1 MTHEVVGS
9 ELEALLIEARL
20 IERRAPSGNI
30 QVQVHERGARY
41 DSVRAFAIL
50 LPDAAASA
58 VSVILVRD
66 GHYLGLVRIGPRGGG
81 LAGARLLLGRAV
93 CAKPAQPRAAKS
105 TDRDTAILRSWLA
118 RHGESAS
125 RLDLDRF
132 TKADQAGSALAAAV
146 KELLA
151 DPGTAI
157 FR

>member
-9 ELEALLIEARL
+9 ELEALLKEARL

-41 DSVRAFAIL
+41 DSARAFAIL

-66 GHYLGLVRIGPRGGG
+66 GHYLGHVRIGPRGGG
-81 LAGARLLLGRAV
+81 LAGARKLLGRAV
-93 CAKPAQPRAAKS
+93 CAKSAQPRIAKS

-125 RLDLDRF
+125 RLDLDGF

-151 DPGTAI
+151 DPETAI